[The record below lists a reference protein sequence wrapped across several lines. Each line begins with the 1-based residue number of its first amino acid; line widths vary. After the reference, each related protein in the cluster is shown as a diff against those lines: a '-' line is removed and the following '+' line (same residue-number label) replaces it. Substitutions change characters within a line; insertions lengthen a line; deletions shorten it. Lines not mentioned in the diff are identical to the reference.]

1 MNARHVHLGL
11 KQTHAVHS
19 IIIVF
24 RPEKSTH
31 QRWRV
36 LECFK
41 CGFGRGR
48 VDHRNAEAQ
57 LVPFSIEIRCA
68 GPESAH
74 APDVSRLVYVVSTD
88 VASSIKILD
97 EIATGLAKEEEEMVR
112 NAKERD
118 ALSER
123 GNNAREVER
132 AVTLRRQLNKWIDR
146 TEKLCE
152 QSNQKAQEAKAKMH
166 ELRAI
171 RRKLTEEHTEKS
183 KEMERLD
190 ILGAQMEK
198 TSISCR
204 GSTQRRKGEA
214 TQQG

>member
-1 MNARHVHLGL
+1 MASKTPSLDSRKQWHQLRRRRLLRRLAEDGDSRAAKDESQLPPLKCRRH
-11 KQTHAVHS
+11 
-19 IIIVF
+19 
-24 RPEKSTH
+24 
-31 QRWRV
+31 
-36 LECFK
+36 
-41 CGFGRGR
+41 
-48 VDHRNAEAQ
+48 
-57 LVPFSIEIRCA
+57 
-68 GPESAH
+68 
-74 APDVSRLVYVVSTD
+74 

-97 EIATGLAKEEEEMVR
+97 EIATGLAKEKEEMVR

>member
-1 MNARHVHLGL
+1 MAGQISNSTDYKLREILNNDKAHIGALYRRARAL
-11 KQTHAVHS
+11 QT
-19 IIIVF
+19 
-24 RPEKSTH
+24 
-31 QRWRV
+31 
-36 LECFK
+36 
-41 CGFGRGR
+41 
-48 VDHRNAEAQ
+48 
-57 LVPFSIEIRCA
+57 
-68 GPESAH
+68 SA
-74 APDVSRLVYVVSTD
+74 DSFNVVSTD

-97 EIATGLAKEEEEMVR
+97 EIATGLAKEKEEMVR

-132 AVTLRRQLNKWIDR
+132 AGMLRLQLSKWTDR

-171 RRKLTEEHTEKS
+171 HRKLTEEHTEKS

-190 ILGAQMEK
+190 ILGPQMEK

-204 GSTQRRKGEA
+204 GFTQIRKREA
-214 TQQG
+214 TQQGQENSSSVHGMGNATSFIRNSKGTAKYSKSYGIDSEL